1 MTNPPNQTSRF
12 AFLSQFPHFPAA
24 LQKKAVD
31 ADNAYPDEPEHTLM
45 FARSAAEKITE
56 YLLAQIGLPAKGSIA
71 NPLHRPDYARSTPEL
86 DLGKQTDRLFVLLRE
101 NLISPQDKEQFDF
114 IRLKGNAAVHGSEEE
129 FSPQDAAAAL
139 DYLYDLCRRLA
150 DAYPEAKPAREPGI
164 FAATGNGRPAASSS
178 FAGTAGFLLG
188 RFRHRLNAGIPAA
201 WRKPIG
207 WKLLVAFGC
216 GYALLSFWPRLH
228 HPGSTASTA
237 AFGSKRITLSNG
249 DTYEGALQNGQPA
262 GAGKI
267 IRPDGTVCQGS
278 FIAGQAAGSL
288 TCTLNDGSRYEG
300 TYRDGINGIGR
311 MTYADG
317 GSYSGGFRNGLPEG
331 MGEWRGAN
339 GTVFNGKFA
348 AGRAVGGFLRTGGG
362 ESCHARFDG
371 DVITCDFNDG
381 SRYSGR
387 FDPATFAFHGE
398 GVLKDRAGQVLYSG
412 QWQQGRQVRPVQTEA
427 ERLRTL
433 ADQGDAAAQNE
444 LGVSYFE
451 GQIVPRDDAQ
461 AFLWIGRA
469 ARQGL
474 PEAQTNLARL
484 YEQGRGTAKN
494 TEQAMY
500 WYSRAAEQ
508 GYPAAA
514 QRLNEL
520 RSTTLAEPAAPEGS
534 KDSLDALF

>member
-1 MTNPPNQTSRF
+1 MTQTAQTSSRF

-24 LQKKAVD
+24 LQEKATD
-31 ADNAYPDEPEHTLM
+31 AESAYPAKPEHTLI
-45 FARSAAEKITE
+45 FARAAAEKITE
-56 YLLAQIGLPAKGSIA
+56 YLLVQIGLPAKGNIT
-71 NPLHRPDYARSTPEL
+71 NPLYRPGHHRSTSEL

-101 NLISPQDKEQFDF
+101 NLISPANKDRFDF
-114 IRLKGNAAVHGSEEE
+114 IRIKGNAAVHGSEET
-129 FSPQDAAAAL
+129 SPQDAATAL
-139 DYLYDLCRRLA
+139 DYLHELCRSLA
-150 DAYPEAKPAREPGI
+150 ADFPEAKTIREPGI
-164 FAATGNGRPAASSS
+164 FATAGNGQSAATSS
-178 FAGTAGFLLG
+178 FAGAAGFRIGKL
-188 RFRHRLNAGIPAA
+188 HNRLRSSIATSYQPQVS
-201 WRKPIG
+201 P
-207 WKLLVAFGC
+207 KLLAVFFGAFLMLIFFSHYYRQSARPEAIG
-216 GYALLSFWPRLH
+216 LRH
-228 HPGSTASTA
+228 T
-237 AFGSKRITLSNG
+237 TLPNG
-249 DTYEGALQNGQPA
+249 DIYEGALQNGQPT

-278 FIAGQAAGSL
+278 FISGQTAGSL
-288 TCTLNDGSRYEG
+288 TCTLSDGSRYEG
-300 TYRDGINGIGR
+300 MYRDGINGIGS
-311 MTYADG
+311 MVYAN
-317 GSYSGGFRNGLPEG
+317 GSSYKGGFQNGLSDG
-331 MGEWRGAN
+331 MGEWRSPN

-348 AGRAVGGFLRTGGG
+348 AGRAVGGFLQFGNG
-362 ESCHARFDG
+362 ESCHARVEG
-371 DVITCDFNDG
+371 DILTCNFNNG
-381 SRYSGR
+381 LRYTGR

-398 GVLKDRAGQVLYSG
+398 GVLKDRTGQVLYSG
-412 QWQQGRQVRPVQTEA
+412 EWQQGQQMQPVQTEA

-433 ADQGDAAAQNE
+433 AEQGNAAAQNE

-494 TEQAMY
+494 TEQAVY

-520 RSTTLAEPAAPEGS
+520 RSTTPAAPAAPEGS